1 MSGWT
6 ASAESAVAANVL
18 LARDEASSDGEH
30 LVQRYAART
39 SAMKKSAPSAPP
51 EPHHPLSEVAQ
62 HNIRTVAAL
71 ERDEAR
77 RRTSSERVSD
87 NLIGVMGSLAFVITH
102 LVIFVVWF
110 VWNSAW
116 IPGLPVFDP
125 FPFGILTL
133 IVSTEGVLLAI
144 FVLINQNRM
153 SREADHRAH
162 LDLQVGLL
170 TEAEATKTLSLLQDL
185 ARHLNFEIREDQQEL
200 DKLMEPTDLP
210 ELAQGL
216 REKLNEEGVEK

>member
-1 MSGWT
+1 MK
-6 ASAESAVAANVL
+6 
-18 LARDEASSDGEH
+18 DSSP
-30 LVQRYAART
+30 
-39 SAMKKSAPSAPP
+39 APQP
-51 EPHHPLSEVAQ
+51 EPRRPLSEVAQ
-62 HNIRTVAAL
+62 QNIRTVAAL

-77 RRTSSERVSD
+77 RRTASERVSD
-87 NLIGVMGSLAFVITH
+87 SLIGVMGSLAFVVAH
-102 LVIFVVWF
+102 MMMFLGWF
-110 VWNSAW
+110 LWNSGWVA
-116 IPGLPVFDP
+116 GLAPFDP

-133 IVSTEGVLLAI
+133 VVSTEGVLLAI

-185 ARHLNFEIREDQQEL
+185 ARHLNFEIREDEREL
-200 DKLMEPTDLP
+200 EKLMEPTDLP

-216 REKLNEEGVEK
+216 REKLDEEKLER

>member
-1 MSGWT
+1 VSKR
-6 ASAESAVAANVL
+6 S
-18 LARDEASSDGEH
+18 RSS
-30 LVQRYAART
+30 
-39 SAMKKSAPSAPP
+39 SSKPP
-51 EPHHPLSEVAQ
+51 ERRRPLSEVAQ

-71 ERDEAR
+71 ERDEAG

-87 NLIGVMGSLAFVITH
+87 SLIGVMGTLAFVIAH

-116 IPGLPVFDP
+116 IPGLPIFDP

-170 TEAEATKTLSLLQDL
+170 AEAEATKTLSLLQDL
-185 ARHLNFEIREDQQEL
+185 ARHLDFPIREDEQEL
-200 DKLMEPTDLP
+200 ERLMEPTDLP

-216 REKLNEEGVEK
+216 REKLGEEGNDD